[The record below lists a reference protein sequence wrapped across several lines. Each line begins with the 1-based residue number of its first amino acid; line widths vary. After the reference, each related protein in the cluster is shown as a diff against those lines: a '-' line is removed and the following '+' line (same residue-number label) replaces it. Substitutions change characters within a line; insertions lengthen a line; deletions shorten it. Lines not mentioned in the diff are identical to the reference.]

1 MYRHREFEG
10 GLGCRPPHV
19 FLWRSGVND
28 DHISN
33 FGRFGSG
40 MVLVSQIEVFFAQ
53 YIYIYMSREV
63 YFVFKHLVKYNSTKT
78 HCFLMS

>member
-1 MYRHREFEG
+1 MICPLYTIQKSALPDLNSFIVGPLSMYRHREFEG

-28 DHISN
+28 AHISN

-40 MVLVSQIEVFFAQ
+40 MVLVSQIEGFFAQ
-53 YIYIYMSREV
+53 YI
-63 YFVFKHLVKYNSTKT
+63 
-78 HCFLMS
+78 